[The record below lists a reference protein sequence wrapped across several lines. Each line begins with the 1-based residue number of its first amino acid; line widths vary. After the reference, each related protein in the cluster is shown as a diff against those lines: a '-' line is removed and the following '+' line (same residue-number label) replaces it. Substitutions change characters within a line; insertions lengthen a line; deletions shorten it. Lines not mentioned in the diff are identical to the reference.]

1 MNKRR
6 RKINLVDSEVE
17 EEDDFNLL
25 PSVRLNHQNDP
36 RIFGKLKYNFSS
48 KKLKKNSGELPLYVG
63 NIIKKFYKKGK
74 KNDKNNFEYAIELF
88 LETFTPNFKECYEF
102 IVLIAEPKS
111 RQEFIQ
117 TYEINSKSLFASVT
131 LGYDSKK
138 IIKNLEFFN
147 KFVKI
152 NKEIQDYIKRTTES
166 YGKCRLVLKENTYFL
181 ESDYK
186 TILEYYLSIK
196 VLKDCW
202 TERKIIKI
210 NENGFAEKQTNI
222 TSDTNGKLLNLESN
236 TELYKKF
243 EEVTLLSKKD
253 QKEKKIIY
261 RLYIKN
267 EKLDVVRIQRDSK
280 ESRFKYMLNQEY
292 SYCDETHKN
301 LEITLKPS
309 VKIRMYQEKALNR
322 IFVKDRARSGIV
334 VLPCG
339 AGKTLV
345 AILSICQIRKK
356 TLVLCIN
363 NLNVK
368 QWYKQILKFAKIDPK
383 KIHKFVS
390 DSKMEIPNL
399 EEPCIVI
406 STYTMISYR
415 DEKRSAHSREFMDQI
430 KKNDWGLLVLDEVQV
445 APAEVFKKAFL
456 TKTRSHCKIGL
467 TATLIREDNKIED
480 LQFYIGPKLYEES
493 WIELTKQGFLA
504 KVQCVEIRVPMAK
517 LFMNEYLKKNEF
529 GRNMAIYLYTANP
542 NKFIVLQYLIEIH
555 RARGDKIL
563 VFIDTIDILIEWARM
578 LNYPYICGDLKNY
591 EREKIL
597 MFFKLLKDDW
607 NVIFISRV
615 GDVGIDL
622 PDANV
627 AIEVSSLFG
636 SRRQE
641 AQRLGR
647 ILRPKEKKANET
659 YQSYFYS
666 LTSQGTKEMKY
677 GFKRQKFLIK
687 QGYNFKMIHET
698 KLPYHEDK
706 RKYNSYK
713 LSSPESQERF
723 LKKIMTMCL
732 QKKNDRNFNNS
743 SKMEITIKKN
753 DLFDNSNKIYIE
765 ND

>member
-1 MNKRR
+1 MNKKK
-6 RKINLVDSEVE
+6 RKSKKMDLD
-17 EEDDFNLL
+17 DDFDIL
-25 PSVRLNHQNDP
+25 PSQRLKKEKDTQM
-36 RIFGKLKYNFSS
+36 FEKLKYNFSS
-48 KKLKKNSGELPLYVG
+48 KKLKNENKELPLYVG
-63 NIIKKFYKKGK
+63 NLIKKFYKKGK
-74 KNDKNNFEYAIELF
+74 KSDKNNFEYAIELF

-102 IVLIAEPKS
+102 IVLIAEPQS

-117 TYEINSKSLFASVT
+117 TFEINSKSLFASVT

-138 IIKNLEFFN
+138 IIKSLEYFN
-147 KFVKI
+147 KFVSI
-152 NKEIQDYIKRTTES
+152 NQEIQDYIKRTTES
-166 YGKCRLVLKENTYFL
+166 YGKCRLVLKENSYFL
-181 ESDYK
+181 ESDFK

-196 VLKDCW
+196 VLRDCW
-202 TERKIIKI
+202 IGKIVKV
-210 NENGFAEKQTNI
+210 NDGGFSEKETNI
-222 TSDTNGKLLNLESN
+222 TAETNNKLINIKSN
-236 TELYKKF
+236 SELYQKF

-261 RLYIKN
+261 RLFIKN

-280 ESRFKYMLNQEY
+280 ETRFKYMLNQEY
-292 SYCDETHKN
+292 SYCEESHKN
-301 LEITLKPS
+301 LDITLKPS

-345 AILSICQIRKK
+345 AILAICQIRKK

-390 DSKMEIPNL
+390 DNKVEIPNL
-399 EEPCIVI
+399 EKPCIVI
-406 STYTMISYR
+406 STYTMISYK

-430 KKNDWGLLVLDEVQV
+430 AKNEWGLLVLDEVQV

-456 TKTRSHCKIGL
+456 TKTRSHCKLGL

-504 KVQCVEIRVPMAK
+504 KVQCVEIRVPMVK
-517 LFMNEYLKKNEF
+517 CFMNEYLKKNEF
-529 GRNMAIYLYTANP
+529 GRNMGIYMYTANP

-563 VFIDTIDILIEWARM
+563 VFIDTIDILIEFARM
-578 LNYPYICGDLKNY
+578 LNYPYICGELKNY

-597 MFFKLLKDDW
+597 QFFKVLKDDW

-627 AIEVSSLFG
+627 AIEISSLFG

-666 LTSQGTKEMKY
+666 LTSIGTKEMKY

-687 QGYNFKMIHET
+687 QGYNFKMINES
-698 KLPYHEDK
+698 KLPYHEDR

-713 LSSPESQERF
+713 LSSHESQERF

-732 QKKNDRNFNNS
+732 QKQSDKNYNNI
-743 SKMEITIKKN
+743 SKTEITIKKK
-753 DLFDNSNKIYIE
+753 DLFDTSNKIYIE
-765 ND
+765 NE